1 MVRLGEWNTVMIEWD
16 LWVNR
21 LRKVEPSAVAI
32 LLFGS
37 RALGN
42 EGPYSDVD
50 LRVIT
55 AREPEVRDRIYFEEY
70 GGRLVHFSIGSRSI
84 SELMRLCQDPER
96 WAWMKPTYTSA
107 KVLWDSTGIFDVL
120 NQIIE
125 ANTPKR
131 YPYVEDLQY
140 ALETLVEY
148 VTKVKNAHAAADFA
162 RAAYFAQKVGEYA
175 WRTCRTYSESPR
187 LMAGESQ
194 AFEDRLE
201 IGKDIP
207 GYVENIEVCLGLRPH
222 TRTIDDILFASV
234 RLAVGVVDWIHT
246 VAPRLEISVSLLE
259 LLDLGKVRQ
268 YLLQDNVR

>member
-1 MVRLGEWNTVMIEWD
+1 MIEWD

-21 LRKVEPSAVAI
+21 LRKEEPSAVAV

-37 RALGN
+37 RAFGN

-84 SELMRLCQDPER
+84 SELIRLCQDPER
-96 WAWMKPTYTSA
+96 WAWMKPTYASA
-107 KVLWDSTGIFDVL
+107 KVLWDSSGIVDVL
-120 NQIIE
+120 NRIIE

-131 YPYVEDLQY
+131 YPYVEDLHY

-148 VTKVKNAHAAADFA
+148 VTKVKNAHAATDYA

-175 WRTCRTYSESPR
+175 WRTCRACSESPR

-207 GYVENIEVCLGLRPH
+207 GYVENIKVCLGLLPDA
-222 TRTIDDILFASV
+222 RTIDDILFASV
-234 RLAVGVVDWIHT
+234 RLAVGVVEWVRT
-246 VAPRLEISVSLLE
+246 LAPRLEISASLLE
-259 LLDLGKVRQ
+259 LLDSGKVRQ
-268 YLLQDNVR
+268 YLMQSM

>member
-1 MVRLGEWNTVMIEWD
+1 MIPWNQWVHRLQIE
-16 LWVNR
+16 
-21 LRKVEPSAVAI
+21 EPSALAV

-37 RALGN
+37 RAIGS

-55 AREPEVRDRIYFEEY
+55 ACEPQVRDRIYFEEY
-70 GGRLVHFSIGSRSI
+70 GGRLVHFSIGSRPI
-84 SELMRLCQDPER
+84 FELIRLCQDPER

-107 KVLWDSTGIFDVL
+107 KVLWDSTGIVDVL
-120 NQIIE
+120 NRIIE

-148 VTKVKNAHAAADFA
+148 VTKVKNAHAAADYV

-175 WRTCRTYSESPR
+175 WRTCRACSESPR

-222 TRTIDDILFASV
+222 SRTIDDILFASV
-234 RLAVGVVDWIHT
+234 RLAVGVVDWVHT
-246 VAPRLEISVSLLE
+246 VAPRVEISVSLLE
-259 LLDLGKVRQ
+259 LLDSGKVRQ
-268 YLLQDNVR
+268 YLMQGM